1 MKSWNSFFLF
11 CMMACL
17 SCSKSEITLPPFNA
31 DSNLENTTFIDG
43 AIMKKMEGIYLLS
56 NGSEKLGK
64 EFVCKVS
71 KFKVSFFSNKEGIFI
86 ILKYGFNPAD
96 GSIQFSGFWRYSENT
111 TQGNILFSLSSADG
125 ADDLLKGMVSNFKLN
140 GDFFQGNA
148 NGESLSL
155 KYEKQFSQYALDH
168 EFMVFA
174 HHGVE
179 TTSNPP
185 YAENSIKGV
194 LNVEDYGVSG
204 IEFDIRMTKDNV
216 PVCIHDPT
224 INVRLTQKG
233 PLSGNWDQY
242 SFSFISEYIRLIDG
256 QKVPSVEQVLTAFI
270 DSTTL
275 KYFWMDIKGNP
286 DVFKHLEPVVRNAYA
301 HAASK
306 NRNVIIF
313 AGLPSSDVIGQF
325 NMQPTYS
332 ANNPGF
338 SYSLPLPTL
347 CEESLQKAIDNRS
360 SFFGPRFSQGLLLDE
375 VEKAHSQGIKV
386 ISWTLNGKNIIK
398 DYLKN
403 GKFDGFITDYPAYV
417 VYNFYTLY

>member
-1 MKSWNSFFLF
+1 MKYWRSFFLF
-11 CMMACL
+11 CTVASL
-17 SCSKSEITLPPFNA
+17 SCSKSEITPPPFNA
-31 DSNLENTTFIDG
+31 DSNLQNTTFIDG
-43 AIMKKMEGIYLLS
+43 SIMKKMEGIYVLS

-64 EFVCKVS
+64 QFICKVS
-71 KFKVSFFSNKEGIFI
+71 KFKVSFFSEKEGIFM
-86 ILKYGFNPAD
+86 ILKYGFSPAD
-96 GSIQFSGFWRYSENT
+96 GSIRFSGFWRYSENT
-111 TQGNILFSLSSADG
+111 TQGNIRFSLASMDG
-125 ADDLLKGMVSNFKLN
+125 ADDLLNGIVSSFQLN
-140 GDFFQGNA
+140 GNLFDTNA
-148 NGESLSL
+148 AGESLSL
-155 KYEKQFSQYALDH
+155 TFNSPFSQYALDH

-185 YAENSIKGV
+185 FAENSIKGV
-194 LNVEDYGVSG
+194 MNLEDYGVSG
-204 IEFDIRMTKDNV
+204 IEFDVRMTKDNV
-216 PVCIHDPT
+216 PICIHDPT

-233 PLSGNWDQY
+233 PLSGDWDQY
-242 SFSFISEYIRLIDG
+242 SFSFISEYVRLIDG

-275 KYFWMDIKGNP
+275 KYFWMDVKGNP
-286 DVFKHLEPVVRNAYA
+286 DVFKYLEPVVRNAYA
-301 HAASK
+301 HALSK
-306 NRNVIIF
+306 NRDVIIF

-325 NMQPTYS
+325 NTQPTYS
-332 ANNPGF
+332 ANNPDY

-360 SFFGPRFSQGLLLDE
+360 SFYGPRFSQGLLLND
-375 VEKAHSQGIKV
+375 VEKAHSLGIKV

-417 VYNFYTLY
+417 VYDFYTMY